1 MSQVD
6 KFLVDTDII
15 IYWLNN
21 KYPQINQKIIDVGD
35 DKIFISSITVAELFY
50 GAYNSSN
57 PEKNLKLINDLI
69 LEINVINFDPKAG
82 EQFGNIK
89 AELKI
94 TGKIINDS
102 DLFIAAAA
110 ISNEMK
116 LVTNNEKHF
125 QRIKNLKIENWSK

>member
-50 GAYNSSN
+50 GAY
-57 PEKNLKLINDLI
+57 I
-69 LEINVINFDPKAG
+69 L
-82 EQFGNIK
+82 
-89 AELKI
+89 
-94 TGKIINDS
+94 
-102 DLFIAAAA
+102 
-110 ISNEMK
+110 
-116 LVTNNEKHF
+116 
-125 QRIKNLKIENWSK
+125 